1 MIVFWGRLN
10 SLNVRKVAWC
20 LEEIGAPYRRIE
32 AGLEHGV
39 VTTPDY
45 LAMNPNGLVPTIRDG
60 DFTLWESNA
69 ILRYLCAKHSEAGF
83 WPVDPAMRALGDR
96 WMDWQQTSLTP
107 AGFAAFH
114 GLVRT
119 APEKRDLAAIEASR
133 LASEKRLAILDAH
146 LADKEWLDG
155 LAFGLAE
162 FAVAPQIHRWF
173 NMPVEGEARPH
184 IARWLAA
191 IMARPAAARTLTLP
205 IT

>member
-1 MIVFWGRLN
+1 MIVLWGRLT

-20 LEEIGAPYRRIE
+20 LEELGAPYRRVE

-39 VTTPDY
+39 VDTPDY
-45 LAMNPNGLVPTIRDG
+45 RAMNPNGLVPTLRDG
-60 DFTLWESNA
+60 DVTLWESNT
-69 ILRYLCAKHSEAGF
+69 ILRYLCAKHPEAGF
-83 WPVDPAMRALGDR
+83 WRERPAERALGER

-114 GLVRT
+114 GLVRM

-133 LASEKRLAILDAH
+133 LGSETRLAILEAE
-146 LADKEWLDG
+146 LAEKEWLDG
-155 LAFGLAE
+155 HAFGLAE

-173 NMPVEGEARPH
+173 NMPIQREARPR

-191 IMARPAAARTLTLP
+191 IMARPAAARSLTLP